1 MSTKRNIKKKIID
14 KKFGFEGPYI
24 LLWTKRIHFIHVLFV
39 LVAVYFVWHV
49 TGISLENRD
58 IKKNGQIIMGV
69 IDDTRKVGGKGIR
82 RCSYH
87 FTIEDKRFEGSIDD
101 DYLKVGDSIEI
112 MYLNNNPTKNRPTK
126 FFKR

>member
-1 MSTKRNIKKKIID
+1 MSKKRNNNKQIID

-24 LLWTKRIHFIHVLFV
+24 LLWTKRIHFIHVV
-39 LVAVYFVWHV
+39 LVLVVVYFVWHV
-49 TGISLENRD
+49 AGNSLENRD

-87 FTIEDKRFEGSIDD
+87 FTTEDKRFEGSIDD

-112 MYLNNNPTKNRPTK
+112 MYLNNNPSKNRPTK
-126 FFKR
+126 FFMR